1 MKRFLYRYF
10 ITCGKY
16 RNFEQTKIPYVL
28 KKALALSVICSKC
41 KNEDEKIFKKKR
53 INYDIKN
60 SWFNLKYIITLKI

>member
-10 ITCGKY
+10 IICGKY

-41 KNEDEKIFKKKR
+41 KNEDEKIFKKKESTM
-53 INYDIKN
+53 I
-60 SWFNLKYIITLKI
+60 LKILGLI